1 VTAPHRTPKPPPHRA
16 TTGALIR
23 HAANQNGDATL
34 VVRGDRRLTYRD
46 AERESAALALGLLRA
61 GAGKGTRVGLLAPNG
76 PDWVVGWLA
85 ATRIGAV
92 TSLLNT
98 YHRARELS
106 RVLRHGDTQI
116 LLTADRHLDH
126 DYLARLEEIMA
137 VEGQRHDRLA
147 LLSHPFLRSVSV
159 WGEADREW
167 CGSVEDL
174 VARGR
179 ELDPL
184 LLDAIEEEV
193 SPADPAVIVYSSGT
207 TADPKGVI
215 HSHGAMVRHPHNL
228 WQFRDLAVG
237 DVVYT
242 PMPLFWV
249 GGLSVTLIAA
259 MHAGATLVFE
269 ERFEPEATLKLLERE
284 RVTQVLGWPH
294 MGAALANHRT
304 FRDRDLSSIRAATL
318 PQLLPP
324 DKRAGDPTLRPNSL
338 GMTETLG
345 PHTIGDPD
353 EQLRPEKRGS
363 FGRPVP
369 GVEHRIVDLLT
380 GEDCAPGELGELWV
394 RGSSVMLG
402 LYKREREEVFT
413 SDGWYRSGDGGY
425 FDAEGHFY
433 FKGRLGEQ
441 IKSSGVNVT
450 PREVELVLE
459 EQPEVQMAIVMGVPH
474 PQRGED
480 VAAAVVLTP
489 GTQVGA
495 DTLRERVKNE
505 LASYKVPRHVALF
518 EDQADL
524 PWVGSGKVDRRAV
537 HALLMRRFGESRES
551 LEAQ

>member
-1 VTAPHRTPKPPPHRA
+1 
-16 TTGALIR
+16 
-23 HAANQNGDATL
+23 
-34 VVRGDRRLTYRD
+34 
-46 AERESAALALGLLRA
+46 LALGLLRA
-61 GAGKGTRVGLLAPNG
+61 GAGKGTRVGVLAPNG

-106 RVLRHGDTQI
+106 GILRHGDTQI

-126 DYLARLEEIMA
+126 DYLARLEEFMT
-137 VEGQRHDRLA
+137 VEGQHHERLA
-147 LLSHPFLRSVSV
+147 LLSHPYLRSVAV
-159 WGEADREW
+159 WGATDRDW

-174 VARGR
+174 VVRGR
-179 ELDPL
+179 ELDPR
-184 LLDAIEEEV
+184 LLDAVEEEV

-215 HSHGAMVRHPHNL
+215 HSHGALVRHPNNL
-228 WQFRDLAVG
+228 SQFRDLTVG

-249 GGLSVTLIAA
+249 GGLTVTLIAA
-259 MHAGATLVFE
+259 MQAGSTLVFE

-294 MGAALANHRT
+294 MGAALANHPT
-304 FRDRDLSSIRAATL
+304 FHDRDLSSIRDTTL
-318 PQLLPP
+318 PELMPP
-324 DKRAGDPTLRPNSL
+324 DKRSVDPTLRPSAL

-345 PHTIGDPD
+345 PHTIGDHD
-353 EQLRPEKRGS
+353 ELLRPAQRGS
-363 FGRPVP
+363 FGKPVP
-369 GVEHRIVDLLT
+369 GIEHRIVDLLT
-380 GEDCAPGELGELWV
+380 GEDSAPGELGELWL
-394 RGSSVMLG
+394 RGSSMMLG
-402 LYKREREEVFT
+402 LHKRERDEVFT
-413 SDGWYRSGDGGY
+413 ADGWYRSGDAGY
-425 FDAEGHFY
+425 FDDDGHFY
-433 FKGRLGEQ
+433 FKGRMGEQ

-489 GTQVGA
+489 GTRVVT
-495 DTLRERVKNE
+495 DTLRARVKNE
-505 LASYKVPRHVALF
+505 LASYKVPRHMALL
-518 EDQADL
+518 EDQTEL
-524 PWVGSGKVDRRAV
+524 PWLATGKVDRRAV
-537 HALLMRRFGESRES
+537 HALLVARFGESH
-551 LEAQ
+551 EAQ